1 VCCGFD
7 SEGLPLAFQLA
18 GRAFDEASV
27 LAVGAAYERAT
38 PWRSRRPK
46 L

>member
-1 VCCGFD
+1 MRAGSDGF
-7 SEGLPLAFQLA
+7 PLAFQLA

-27 LAVGAAYERAT
+27 IAAGSAYERAT
-38 PWRSRRPK
+38 EWRSRRPK